1 MRSTT
6 KSLAVAASIL
16 LVLVLSGVAAG
27 ATQNASPKKWVATFC
42 GSVLTW
48 ENTVKANAAK
58 LDKTVSALKQSGN
71 SNLPVLKSQL
81 AGFLGG
87 LVKSTNTMVSTMK
100 SVGTPDV
107 KNGDKIQQVVVGAF
121 QQVAK
126 GFNAAKA
133 SAQSLPT
140 NSKAKFVK
148 GASAIEATIQV
159 TSTRGQS
166 ALTALNRYPTKALD
180 AAAAKDPSCLKLHG

>member
-6 KSLAVAASIL
+6 KSLAVVASML

-27 ATQNASPKKWVATFC
+27 ATQNASPKKWVSTFC

-48 ENTVKANAAK
+48 ENAVKSNAAK
-58 LDKTVSALKQSGN
+58 LDKTVAALKGSGK

-81 AGFLGG
+81 TGFLSS
-87 LVKSTNTMVSTMK
+87 LVKSTNTMVGTLN
-100 SVGTPDV
+100 SVGPPDV
-107 KNGDKIQQVVVGAF
+107 KNGSKIQQVVIGAF

-140 NSKAKFVK
+140 NSKQKFVK
-148 GASAIEATIQV
+148 GASAIETTIQV
-159 TSTRGQS
+159 TSSRGQS
-166 ALTALNRYPTKALD
+166 ALSALNRYPTKALD
-180 AAAAKDPSCLKLHG
+180 EAAAKDPSCLKLHG